1 MIVLSQYATV
11 QATMCCKIC
20 LNFFV
25 SMVDG
30 KIEYK
35 SIRYRRWNLKNALG
49 DEEYIDVKIFLGL
62 ICKFS

>member
-1 MIVLSQYATV
+1 
-11 QATMCCKIC
+11 
-20 LNFFV
+20 
-25 SMVDG
+25 MVDG

-49 DEEYIDVKIFLGL
+49 DEEYIYVKIFLGL